1 MLLEL
6 RIENLGII
14 EEVHLLVGPGLTA
27 ISGETGAGKTLVT
40 GALALL
46 GGERADSTMVRD
58 GAAEARVEGRFE
70 DAVRRRGRAHPC
82 GAARRPQPRLRRRSD
97 RDRDRARARGVELLD
112 LHAQHAYQALLAP
125 AAQRRILD
133 AFAGAPAADALA
145 AYRAV
150 RAELTTIDA
159 ELDALGGDARMQAR
173 EISLL
178 EFQVAE
184 IDAAELTDAG
194 RGRAARRRG
203 AAPRRRGRHPGVVA

>member
-14 EEVHLLVGPGLTA
+14 EEVHLLAGPGLTA
-27 ISGETGAGKTLVT
+27 ISGETGAGKTLIT

-58 GAAEARVEGRFE
+58 GRSRAYVDGRIATATE
-70 DAVRRRGRAHPC
+70 LA
-82 GAARRPQPRLRRRSD
+82 
-97 RDRDRARARGVELLD
+97 ARGVELLD

-133 AFAGAPAADALA
+133 AYAGAPAGDALT
-145 AYRAV
+145 AYRAA
-150 RAELTTIDA
+150 RAELPAIHD
-159 ELDALGGDARMQAR
+159 ELAGLGGDGRMQGR
-173 EISLL
+173 EMSLL

-184 IDAAELTDAG
+184 IDDA
-194 RGRAARRRG
+194 
-203 AAPRRRGRHPGVVA
+203 